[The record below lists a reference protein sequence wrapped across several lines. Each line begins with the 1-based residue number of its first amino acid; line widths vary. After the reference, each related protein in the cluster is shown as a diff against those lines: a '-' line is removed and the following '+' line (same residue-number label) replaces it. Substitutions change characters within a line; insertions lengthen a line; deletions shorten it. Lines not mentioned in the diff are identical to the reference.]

1 LDELVSDLQ
10 LFSSVLAK
18 LGFVHQA
25 GEVDIV
31 TSDLLLHAK
40 VRAADGGASTKPHQ
54 RKALLIKAKAL
65 VVSLQ
70 ESLGD
75 MHPHSPA
82 LARISYELKQEIE
95 ES

>member
-1 LDELVSDLQ
+1 MDELVSDLQ

-18 LGFVHQA
+18 LGFAHQA

-31 TSDLLLHAK
+31 TSDLLLNAR
-40 VRAADGGASTKPHQ
+40 VRSAEGAASTKPHQ

-65 VVSLQ
+65 VVNLQ

-82 LARISYELKQEIE
+82 LARISYALRQEIE
-95 ES
+95 EI